1 MAKCSLC
8 GNEIRFGQSL
18 VLASFD
24 GNICP
29 KCQQEITKKKTQA
42 SDCDLNYLNNLLST
56 ATTERNKL
64 AIREI
69 LDMPYNPV
77 LDESNQ
83 SFQEDISPSALQSI
97 METTGFNFD
106 GYSITEYKGVVFSE
120 TILGTGAFSE
130 LSASFSDLLG
140 TKSNAFM
147 KKLAQA
153 RDYAM
158 LELKKNAYQT
168 GANAIIGISL
178 EYTTFASN
186 LIGIAARG
194 TAVTI
199 AKIHED
205 LL

>member
-8 GNEIRFGQSL
+8 GNEIRFGQSI
-18 VLASFD
+18 VLSSFD
-24 GNICP
+24 GKICP

-42 SDCDLNYLNNLLST
+42 IGCDLGYLNSLLAT
-56 ATTERNKL
+56 ATTEKNKNVV
-64 AIREI
+64 REI
-69 LDMPYNPV
+69 LDMPYNPPV
-77 LDESNQ
+77 DIERES
-83 SFQEDISPSALQSI
+83 STEDIPPSVLPNI
-97 METTGFNFD
+97 METTGFDFT
-106 GYSITEYKGVVFSE
+106 GYSITEYKGVIFSE
-120 TILGTGAFSE
+120 SVLGTGAFSE

-147 KKLAQA
+147 KKLSQA

-158 LELKKNAYQT
+158 LELKKNAYRA

-194 TAVTI
+194 TAVVI
-199 AKIHED
+199 EKS
-205 LL
+205 L

>member
-8 GNEIRFGQSL
+8 GSEIRFGQSI
-18 VLASFD
+18 VLSSFD
-24 GNICP
+24 GKICP
-29 KCQQEITKKKTQA
+29 KCQQEITKKKTQ
-42 SDCDLNYLNNLLST
+42 SNGCDLNYLNTLLTT
-56 ATTERNKL
+56 ATTERNKN
-64 AIREI
+64 AVREI
-69 LDMPYNPV
+69 LDMPYDPPI
-77 LDESNQ
+77 DIEQESAT
-83 SFQEDISPSALQSI
+83 EDISHSTLQNI
-97 METTGFNFD
+97 METTGFDFA
-106 GYSITEYKGVVFSE
+106 GYSITEYKGVIFSE
-120 TILGTGAFSE
+120 SVLGTGAFSE

-140 TKSNAFM
+140 SKSNAFM
-147 KKLAQA
+147 KKLSQA

-158 LELKKNAYQT
+158 LELKRNAYRV

>member
-8 GNEIRFGQSL
+8 GSEIRFGQSI
-18 VLASFD
+18 VLSSFD
-24 GNICP
+24 GKICP
-29 KCQQEITKKKTQA
+29 KCQQEITKKKTQ
-42 SDCDLNYLNNLLST
+42 SNGCDLNYLNSLLTT
-56 ATTERNKL
+56 ATTEKNKN

-69 LDMPYNPV
+69 LDMPYNPSV
-77 LDESNQ
+77 DIEQES
-83 SFQEDISPSALQSI
+83 STEDISPSVLQNI
-97 METTGFNFD
+97 METTGFDFA
-106 GYSITEYKGVVFSE
+106 GYSITEYKEVIFSE
-120 TILGTGAFSE
+120 SVLGTGAFSE

-147 KKLAQA
+147 KKLSQA

-158 LELKKNAYQT
+158 LELKKNAYRA

-194 TAVTI
+194 TAVVI
-199 AKIHED
+199 EKS
-205 LL
+205 L